1 MFDPV
6 TATIGAAVVGGG
18 LSYLG
23 AKEQAEGIGKAGKAA
38 ARSEARALEFQRE
51 IYEEGAPYRELGREA
66 VPFLREDILAAE
78 PGTSPLYQR
87 ALTGGI
93 EDIQTQLAGYG
104 LADSSVAG
112 KAIGEFTG
120 ELSARDIADIR
131 SRRMSLAGFQGAG
144 TAGALQ
150 AGGAAAGAARE
161 GGRLDVAGGAVRGGL
176 YGSLGQTIAA
186 APLQYAQLSTL
197 NKAPLY
203 SGLAGGAQSPYFTEQ
218 VGAYGPVAQPG
229 KAPTY

>member
-1 MFDPV
+1 MSW
-6 TATIGAAVVGGG
+6 GAVAGAVVGGG

-23 AKEQAEGIGKAGKAA
+23 AKEQAGGIEKAGEAA
-38 ARSEARALEFQRE
+38 AASEARALEFQKE
-51 IYEEGAPYRELGREA
+51 IYGEGAPFRELSREA
-66 VPFLREDILAAE
+66 IPFLREDILATD

-120 ELSARDIADIR
+120 ELSARDVADIR
-131 SRRMSLAGFQGAG
+131 SRRMALTGFQGAG

-150 AGGAAAGAARE
+150 AGGAAASATRE
-161 GGRLDVAGGAVRGGL
+161 RGRLDVAGGAVRGGL
-176 YGSLGQTIAA
+176 YGD
-186 APLQYAQLSTL
+186 
-197 NKAPLY
+197 
-203 SGLAGGAQSPYFTEQ
+203 LANITSAGI
-218 VGAYGPVAQPG
+218 GAYQQQKGYEEQQGRYSDALYASQGGYGPYRPQ
-229 KAPTY
+229 